1 MEAHL
6 PHSIPYYRCK
16 SKDILIKRLDQTM
29 RGSIHLSTLQECC
42 RGIAQRQGFPRM
54 AVHHVVRRPQQYT
67 WNRNRLGM
75 TSPCIPPVSA
85 TPVFLDVTG
94 LFAASTAYTAAIA
107 CFLLYKATVEPL
119 RMRGAASGEESIMYS
134 ADQLQRGNLDGSWGS
149 AHPSPLPMLM
159 PLIAVYMYLL
169 IQSYEPDMVS
179 LILPGSLKDGFSN
192 GFNPQFFP
200 KIQGIATL
208 FSRVTTTASLWVHL
222 LCINIFAAHHLMWE
236 GISRGIPTH
245 HTILL
250 SILCGPLGLV
260 SHGLTLLVQRR

>member
-1 MEAHL
+1 
-6 PHSIPYYRCK
+6 
-16 SKDILIKRLDQTM
+16 M
-29 RGSIHLSTLQECC
+29 RGSIHLSTLQDCCC

-54 AVHHVVRRPQQYT
+54 SVHHLIRIPNNFT
-67 WNRNRLGM
+67 WNRSLEGM
-75 TSPCIPPVSA
+75 ASPCIAPVSA
-85 TPVFLDVTG
+85 TPVLLDVPG

-107 CFLLYKATVEPL
+107 CFLLYKATVEPS
-119 RMRGAASGEESIMYS
+119 RMRGAASGEESLMYS
-134 ADQLQRGNLDGSWGS
+134 ADQLQGGNFCRI
-149 AHPSPLPMLM
+149 PSPLPMLM
-159 PLIAVYMYLL
+159 PLIVAYMYLL
-169 IQSYEPDMVS
+169 IQSYEPDMIS

-260 SHGLTLLVQRR
+260 SHGLTALVQRR